1 MWLTLVKLG
10 DLLGKG
16 SHVVGLVTLGS
27 TLLLVLSGKKPLDFT
42 VSLIFREDFGAEAKL
57 SVVHSLSAIFFSI

>member
-42 VSLIFREDFGAEAKL
+42 VPLMFREDFAAEAKL
-57 SVVHSLSAIFFSI
+57 SVIHSLCAIFFSI